1 MIRLVVI
8 ERMIEM
14 KVLAIDTSNHPMSVA
29 LVEDDQLLATTTLNM
44 VRNHSIYLMPTIDR
58 LFKLVKW
65 APTDIDRVVVAQGP
79 GSYTGIRIAATTA
92 KTLADTIDVDL
103 VGVSSLAV
111 IARNVLPTSKQ
122 VIVPFFDA
130 RRGNVFAGAYQWEEG
145 KLTNQIED
153 QHLAM
158 TTLLDQLA
166 KIERPVILVGHMT
179 KRISD
184 QLEKLP
190 ENVTLAPRPYGIPST
205 YQLALAGE
213 GLSAVKEI
221 DPFVPHY
228 LRITE
233 AEANWQKLHPGETR
247 KNYVREV

>member
-1 MIRLVVI
+1 
-8 ERMIEM
+8 M

-44 VRNHSIYLMPTIDR
+44 VRNHSIYLMPTID
-58 LFKLVKW
+58 KLVQLVQW
-65 APTDIDRVVVAQGP
+65 NPADIDRVVVAQGP

-92 KTLADTIDVDL
+92 KTLADTLKIAL
-103 VGVSSLAV
+103 VGVSSLEV
-111 IARNVLPTSKQ
+111 VARNVLPGSEQ

-130 RRGNVFAGAYQWEEG
+130 RRGNVFAGAYQWQEG
-145 KLTNQIED
+145 QLVSLIAD

-166 KIERPVILVGHMT
+166 RVDRPVILLGH
-179 KRISD
+179 
-184 QLEKLP
+184 LP
-190 ENVTLAPRPYGIPST
+190 ANVTLAPRAYGIPST

-213 GLSAVKEI
+213 SRPAVQAI

-233 AEANWQKLHPGETR
+233 AEANWQKLHPGEN
-247 KNYVREV
+247 KQNYVREV

>member
-1 MIRLVVI
+1 MI

-44 VRNHSIYLMPTIDR
+44 VRNHSIYLMPTIDQ
-58 LFKLVKW
+58 LVQLVQW
-65 APTDIDRVVVAQGP
+65 TPADIDRVVVAQGP

-92 KTLADTIDVDL
+92 KTLADTLKIDL
-103 VGVSSLAV
+103 VGVSSLEV
-111 IARNVLPTSKQ
+111 VARNVLPGSEQ

-130 RRGNVFAGAYQWEEG
+130 RRGNVFAGAYQWQEG
-145 KLTNQIED
+145 QLVSLIAD

-166 KIERPVILVGHMT
+166 RVDRPVILLGHMT
-179 KRISD
+179 KRLND
-184 QLEKLP
+184 QVNALP
-190 ENVTLAPRPYGIPST
+190 ANVTLAPRAYGIPST

-213 GLSAVKEI
+213 SRPAAQAI

-233 AEANWQKLHPGETR
+233 AEANWQKLHPGEN
-247 KNYVREV
+247 KQNYVREV

>member
-1 MIRLVVI
+1 
-8 ERMIEM
+8 M
-14 KVLAIDTSNHPMSVA
+14 KILAIDTSNHPMSVA

-44 VRNHSIYLMPTIDR
+44 VRNHSIYLMPTINN
-58 LFKLVKW
+58 LFELVKW
-65 APTDIDRVVVAQGP
+65 QLADLDRVVVAQGP

-92 KTLADTIDVDL
+92 KVLADTLKIDL
-103 VGVSSLAV
+103 VGVSSLEV
-111 IARNVLPTSKQ
+111 VARNVLPENDQ

-130 RRGNVFAGAYQWEEG
+130 RRGNVFAGAYQWVDG
-145 KLTNQIED
+145 KMTNLIAD

-158 TTLLDQLA
+158 TTLLDQL
-166 KIERPVILVGHMT
+166 KKVERPVVLVGHMT
-179 KRISD
+179 KRIEDQID
-184 QLEKLP
+184 QLP
-190 ENVTLAPRPYGIPST
+190 ANVTLAPRVYGIPST

-213 GLSAVKEI
+213 KLPVVQEI

-233 AEANWQKLHPGETR
+233 AEANWQKLHPGEIR

>member
-1 MIRLVVI
+1 
-8 ERMIEM
+8 M

-44 VRNHSIYLMPTIDR
+44 VRNHSIYLMPTIDN

-65 APTDIDRVVVAQGP
+65 QPTDLDRVVVAQGP
-79 GSYTGIRIAATTA
+79 GSYTGIRIAVTTA
-92 KTLADTIDVDL
+92 KVLADTIKVDL

-111 IARNVLPTSKQ
+111 VARNVVPTSKA

-130 RRGNVFAGAYQWEEG
+130 RRGNVFAGAYQWVNG
-145 KLTNQIED
+145 KLVNEIED

-166 KIERPVILVGHMT
+166 KIDRPVILVGHLT
-179 KRISD
+179 KRIADKMSS
-184 QLEKLP
+184 LP
-190 ENVTLAPRPYGIPST
+190 ANVTLVPRAYGLPST

-213 GLSAVKEI
+213 DLAPVKEI

-233 AEANWQKLHPGETR
+233 AEANWQKLHPGENR
-247 KNYVREV
+247 QNYVREV

>member
-1 MIRLVVI
+1 
-8 ERMIEM
+8 M
-14 KVLAIDTSNHPMSVA
+14 KILAIDTSNHPMSVA

-44 VRNHSIYLMPTIDR
+44 VRNHSIYLMPTVDQ

-65 APTDIDRVVVAQGP
+65 QPADLDRVVVAQGP
-79 GSYTGIRIAATTA
+79 GSYTGIRIAVTTA
-92 KTLADTIDVDL
+92 KVLADTEKIDL

-111 IARNVLPTSKQ
+111 VARNVLPTSKEI
-122 VIVPFFDA
+122 IVPFFDA
-130 RRGNVFAGAYQWEEG
+130 RRGNVFAGAYQWENG
-145 KLTNQIED
+145 KLANQIQD

-166 KIERPVILVGHMT
+166 KIDRPVILVGNMT
-179 KRISD
+179 KRIRD
-184 QLEKLP
+184 QYSELP
-190 ENVTLAPRPYGIPST
+190 GNVRLVPRPYGIPST
-205 YQLALAGE
+205 YQLAVAGE
-213 GLSAVKEI
+213 DLPPVKKI

-233 AEANWQKLHPGETR
+233 AEANWQKLHPGEAK

>member
-1 MIRLVVI
+1 
-8 ERMIEM
+8 M

-65 APTDIDRVVVAQGP
+65 QPTDLDRVVVAQGP

-92 KTLADTIDVDL
+92 KVLADTIKIDL

-111 IARNVLPTSKQ
+111 VARNVVPTTEA

-130 RRGNVFAGAYQWEEG
+130 RRGNVFAGAYQWSNG
-145 KLTNQIED
+145 KLVNAIED

-166 KIERPVILVGHMT
+166 KIDRPVILVGHLTERLADKMP
-179 KRISD
+179 S
-184 QLEKLP
+184 LP
-190 ENVTLAPRPYGIPST
+190 ANVSLAPRAYGIPST

-213 GLSAVKEI
+213 DLTPVKEI

-233 AEANWQKLHPGETR
+233 AEANWQKLHPGENR
-247 KNYVREV
+247 QNYVREV